1 VSEDDVAAA
10 AGRVRAALPAPTGHV
25 VLRPVSAADVPAV
38 HAYRSRPEVTAYLGH
53 PPLDLTGARTL
64 VRSWL
69 DDARAVAAGIEVEGR
84 LVGDVRLTVRASSA
98 QAPARTGEVE
108 GWLGYAVHPDVQGR
122 GLATEAVRGMVRLAM
137 GPGRVRRLT
146 TRVFAPAVASSR
158 LLARL
163 GFTHEGTERAAVL
176 APDGT
181 WWDDQWWSLLREE
194 WQERA
199 PGRRCDA
206 GEGPTGALLWKAW

>member
-1 VSEDDVAAA
+1 
-10 AGRVRAALPAPTGHV
+10 
-25 VLRPVSAADVPAV
+25 
-38 HAYRSRPEVTAYLGH
+38 
-53 PPLDLTGARTL
+53 
-64 VRSWL
+64 
-69 DDARAVAAGIEVEGR
+69 
-84 LVGDVRLTVRASSA
+84 
-98 QAPARTGEVE
+98 
-108 GWLGYAVHPDVQGR
+108 QGR

-206 GEGPTGALLWKAW
+206 GEGPTGALLWKAWWAEAVRRAPGSGRRARPGCPRPPSAPGPWT

>member
-1 VSEDDVAAA
+1 METETTS
-10 AGRVRAALPAPTGHV
+10 
-25 VLRPVSAADVPAV
+25 
-38 HAYRSRPEVTAYLGH
+38 EVTELQ
-53 PPLDLTGARTL
+53 ARVEQLQTAL
-64 VRSWL
+64 ETRIVVEQAKGVLAERFHLEVDEAFLLLRYEAGWREVPGGL
-69 DDARAVAAGIEVEGR
+69 IFRIRANR
-84 LVGDVRLTVRASSA
+84 F
-98 QAPARTGEVE
+98 
-108 GWLGYAVHPDVQGR
+108 
-122 GLATEAVRGMVRLAM
+122 VRGMVRLAM